1 MNKLGISGMGFSNYE
16 KRAIFVLIAFLLI
29 GSGVRIYKHKVLS
42 TKIEIWV
49 EDDSKEEGVNL
60 EDSVQTENSENYS
73 RLQIDLN
80 KAELEDLCT
89 LPGIGTVKARAI
101 INFRNKNGNFGNIDE
116 LAEVYGIGSS
126 MVDNFRDFV
135 LIDSVCDTFSG
146 RKK

>member
-1 MNKLGISGMGFSNYE
+1 MGFSNYE

>member
-1 MNKLGISGMGFSNYE
+1 MGFSNYE

-89 LPGIGTVKARAI
+89 LPGIGMVKARAI